1 MERQEDYFSQ
11 NEKELMEYFGYS
23 GSFGL
28 LKLRLKF
35 LRTWLLHKTAYS
47 SANSSWV
54 VKMQRARGV
63 KIGNNCHIA
72 PYVLID
78 LVYPKMI
85 DIGNDVTISSNTM
98 IFAHINPTTNP
109 SLK

>member
-1 MERQEDYFSQ
+1 MERHEDYFSQ

-54 VKMQRARGV
+54 VKIELLCV
-63 KIGNNCHIA
+63 IGT
-72 PYVLID
+72 PFG
-78 LVYPKMI
+78 LVVVPEVYIK
-85 DIGNDVTISSNTM
+85 
-98 IFAHINPTTNP
+98 
-109 SLK
+109 